1 MFPITTAFSQSDW
14 TNKEIREKLHV
25 VTMSKLNKYPLT
37 AFDTLSFK
45 EKRVAN
51 EILNDYIRKLPEQ
64 DWSSKL
70 TTDFNQICVE
80 EIFENPK
87 VDFTTLPVK
96 QKDLADFPVEETDMV
111 KQLYPSIKTESN
123 NPI

>member
-1 MFPITTAFSQSDW
+1 MFSTTSAFCQSDW
-14 TNKEIREKLHV
+14 SNKETREKLHV

-45 EKRVAN
+45 EKRIAN
-51 EILNDYIRKLPEQ
+51 ELLNNYIREFPERGWE
-64 DWSSKL
+64 DKL

-87 VDFTTLPVK
+87 IDFTSLPFK
-96 QKDLADFPVEETDMV
+96 QKNLENYPIEETDMV
-111 KQLYPSIKTESN
+111 KRLE
-123 NPI
+123 

>member
-1 MFPITTAFSQSDW
+1 MFSQSDW
-14 TNKEIREKLHV
+14 ANKEIREKLYV

-37 AFDTLSFK
+37 NYETLTFK

-51 EILNDYIRKLPEQ
+51 DILNDYIRKLPEH
-64 DWSSKL
+64 DWLSKL

-87 VDFTTLPVK
+87 VDFTTLPIK
-96 QKDLADFPVEETDMV
+96 QQDLADFPVEETDMV
-111 KQLYPSIKTESN
+111 KQLI
-123 NPI
+123 